1 MPWAQN
7 LSILVYI
14 ELFVGTLKI
23 LNHMECMMEY
33 CSTDMMEYCSTDKA
47 YAMKQGNLP
56 LLSKSLY
63 TNILYSIVMS
73 NPRMLHVFLDV
84 QVLVLTAYVY
94 NPLDASIRGKYS
106 LYTFFYKKTIFFWLS
121 FNFLNIML
129 ESRLRF
135 S

>member
-23 LNHMECMMEY
+23 LNHIIL
-33 CSTDMMEYCSTDKA
+33 MMEYCSTDKA
-47 YAMKQGNLP
+47 YAMKQGNLS